1 VSPPPALPPEAV
13 IDRLRPIFIVGCGHS
28 GTTLLAAMLDSHSR
42 ILAFPDESSAFSQD
56 DWPARAGPLLALARR
71 AEQRGIPRICEKTPN
86 HVHRIGRILGL
97 MPHARILYVVRD
109 GRDVAHS
116 ILRRY
121 GDLDSGARRWM
132 RDNRAGLR
140 QSEGED
146 RVHLLRYEDLVA
158 DPAATLAAA
167 CAFIGEAY
175 EPAMLD
181 FHRTERRWL
190 RTREIAT
197 VEVIHEPG
205 LPEPER
211 DARHRQR
218 RNFQINQQL
227 FDGRGGWK
235 TLPEDRQAALTEM
248 MRPLLR
254 FGYL

>member
-1 VSPPPALPPEAV
+1 M
-13 IDRLRPIFIVGCGHS
+13 RPIFIVGCGHS
-28 GTTLLAAMLDSHSR
+28 GTTLLTAMLDSHSR
-42 ILAFPDESSAFSQD
+42 IMAYPDETSAFSRD
-56 DWPARAGPLLALARR
+56 DWPAQAGRLLQLVRTAR
-71 AEQRGIPRICEKTPN
+71 QRGIPRICEKTPN

-97 MPHARILYVVRD
+97 MPNARILFIVRD

-121 GDLDSGARRWM
+121 GSLEAGAQRWM

-140 QSEGED
+140 QAEGQD
-146 RVHLLRYEDLVA
+146 RVHMLRYEDLVA
-158 DPAATLAAA
+158 DPATTLAAV

-181 FHRTERRWL
+181 FHNTKRRWL
-190 RTREIAT
+190 RSQDIAP
-197 VEVIHEPG
+197 VEVVHEPG
-205 LPEPER
+205 LPERER

-218 RNFQINQQL
+218 RNFQINQKL

-235 TLPEDRQAALTEM
+235 SLPEDQQAAMTAA

-254 FGYL
+254 RLGYL